1 MPRGCLALEEAGS
14 STHTGDALKAHLES
28 CPRDGVRNLDDGVL
42 ILQDQS
48 WSSGML

>member
-1 MPRGCLALEEAGS
+1 MPTTHAMNS
-14 STHTGDALKAHLES
+14 HTGDALKAHLES